1 MIFHPLQDPI
11 AYRLGWALVH
21 FLWQGALVA
30 LLLKVALSV
39 LQRRSPNAR
48 YLAGCAAMLC
58 LVALPIV
65 TSIMMDVPGSVT
77 HPGVEGRGPG
87 HVPSPAAASPEVEA
101 PAVLVRVLVDGAAG
115 MPALCRWIDANLRI
129 LLLAWVAGVL
139 LFSARLGAG
148 WWQMKR
154 LASGGMALEMPDGQG
169 LLANACR
176 RLGVTRP
183 IKLLES
189 ALVEVP
195 TVFGWLRPVMLLP
208 ASTLAGLSSQQL
220 EAILAHELAH
230 LRRHDWLVNLLQ
242 NVVETVLFYH
252 PAVWWVSAQIRVER
266 ENCCDDMVVAAYG
279 DPAGYARALASLESL
294 RDAGHWAMAASG
306 GSLLQRVRRLLG
318 QPPVSTGSGA
328 WVAGA
333 AIVLA
338 LGLWFA
344 EGRTATAKA
353 TPLDQTGTVGS
364 AISPET
370 PASPETPRITA
381 DGSIK
386 LFART
391 YKLDPPSF
399 LEEIRRAMATPES
412 TAPGSSDFQL
422 AVREFITRAGVFSTN
437 STNIAVDASP
447 ETESNGRALLFN
459 DQTGQLLV
467 RATLDELETLEHA
480 LQRVQPIRSQVLVE
494 IKFVELEEG
503 ALRTLGLESMLKSE
517 GPQPQMT
524 VTNRT
529 GVLVVPDGATNI
541 NLFAAETLRGVEKVK
556 DGSLGIL
563 TDTQSRT
570 VLRAIKE
577 QPGANLLAA
586 PGVITLSGRQA
597 RIEIADLRN
606 IVTGVIIGERNTF
619 TTSAIP
625 VGPSIDVIPHVS
637 ADGRQIQMTL
647 IPGLTAFLGYDSPGP
662 FMPSTGGGIIV
673 PKPLPRFH
681 TSQTLVSALV
691 PDGQTLVLGGFE
703 GEAPPSDQAAFVRPK
718 QIVIFITPMLVDS
731 AGNRVN
737 SD

>member
-1 MIFHPLQDPI
+1 MILHPLHDPI

-30 LLLKVALSV
+30 LLLKVALTV
-39 LQRRSPNAR
+39 LQRHSPNAR

-58 LVALPIV
+58 LVALPML
-65 TSIMMDVPGSVT
+65 TSVMMDVPSSVT
-77 HPGVEGRGPG
+77 HPGVEGRGSG
-87 HVPSPAAASPEVEA
+87 HVPSPAAASPEAEA
-101 PAVLVRVLVDGAAG
+101 PAVLVRVLVGGAAG
-115 MPALCRWIDANLRI
+115 MPAFCRWIDANLQV

-139 LFSARLGAG
+139 LFSTRLGAG

-154 LASGGMALEMPDGQG
+154 LAREGMALEMPDGQG
-169 LLANACR
+169 LLANACTR
-176 RLGVTRP
+176 VGVKRP
-183 IKLLES
+183 IKLLKS

-195 TVFGWLRPVMLLP
+195 TLLGWLRPVVLLP
-208 ASTLAGLSSQQL
+208 ASTLAGLSPQQL
-220 EAILAHELAH
+220 ETILAHELAH
-230 LRRHDWLVNLLQ
+230 VRRHDWLVNLLQ
-242 NVVETVLFYH
+242 NVVEAVLFYH

-279 DPAGYARALASLESL
+279 DPAGYAGALARLESL

-318 QPPVSTGSGA
+318 QPPASTGLGA
-328 WVAGA
+328 WTMAA
-333 AIVLA
+333 AIAVA
-338 LGLWFA
+338 AGLWFS
-344 EGRTATAKA
+344 EVGNATAEA
-353 TPLDQTGTVGS
+353 PPLDRTSTGVS
-364 AISPET
+364 AILPESP
-370 PASPETPRITA
+370 AGPETPRSGSG
-381 DGSIK
+381 GSII
-386 LFART
+386 LFTRV
-391 YKLDPPSF
+391 YKLDPLSF
-399 LEEIRRAMATPES
+399 LEEIRRAMATPVS
-412 TAPGSSDFQL
+412 TVSGSPDFRL
-422 AVREFITRAGVFSTN
+422 AVRDFFTRAGVFSTN

-447 ETESNGRALLFN
+447 ESESNGRALLFN

-467 RATLDELETLEHA
+467 RATLDELETLEQA

-503 ALRTLGLESMLKSE
+503 ALRTLGLESMPKSE

-541 NLFAAETLRGVEKVK
+541 NLFAAETLRGVGRVRE
-556 DGSLGIL
+556 GSLGIL
-563 TDTQSRT
+563 TDAQFRT

-637 ADGRQIQMTL
+637 SDGRQIQMAL
-647 IPGLTAFLGYDSPGP
+647 IPGLTAFLGYDTPGP
-662 FMPSTGGGIIV
+662 YMPSTGGGIIV

-681 TSQTLVSALV
+681 ISQTLVSALV

-703 GEAPPSDQAAFVRPK
+703 GEAPPADQAAFVRPK
-718 QIVIFITPMLVDS
+718 QVVVFVTPTLVDS